1 MIAVLLFTLFCVS
14 ARAENPSAYEIYS
27 KLLEESVDS
36 SVRYSEGMA
45 EWSLMRSGKSHDILK
60 LVSPSSDTLD
70 EMIQSLTKES
80 RELFVQE
87 FFMKEGRKW
96 KAFLAEEKKKR
107 DTPLASLS
115 EETARRIFYGDF
127 PGLGK
132 DSLPSTFDKEWNFT
146 FGNKGKARRFVHRF
160 SSLVSAFNA
169 PDGYWN
175 CQGETPIKFLSILRA
190 KSTCQTLLEEKFGSG
205 GFSWAITFRTQKSYG
220 DFEEMLRWV
229 RQVLGFHYQFMDR
242 EFFSVIPTNLSS
254 LNEEI
259 NLHFWKVFS
268 FKPAYR
274 MDMGI
279 SEPVSMRL
287 INQFVMA
294 RIFSKD
300 VSGMYGTPWN
310 WKTPFSVP
318 KAQKLAQRFGVSIE
332 TAEKAFFN
340 MTRAAKFYGPE
351 VLFPLGNWQKV
362 SFLGSVKKRTLE
374 ALSRTFVEESAKV
387 EGDEASRALQ
397 ILDLRSDWLYAS
409 SILEDV
415 ESTLKPRL
423 HGRIGEVLSYR
434 SSSSG
439 KRVVDANKIALGIE
453 YTGRFPVE
461 TYVPGTVDSNGKK
474 RKSILLSWDGER
486 EELMQG
492 LARELSLSLRGNG
505 EIHKK
510 AGGHGH
516 GLGHTY
522 TFFDG
527 EARSWNV
534 SWDGIRRKYDEMGN
548 IVEASVSGG
557 HLEVSS
563 AKFVPKVWEIEAVY
577 RALKK
582 FEITPSHDLGGGG
595 HINVDLAPFE
605 GRPRAMARF
614 LALFHQYQDI
624 ITMMFSG
631 QAYFYPASG
640 RLLEKLKDF
649 RGSEEELK
657 ELLYNQRYFYSLPNA
672 KTRYSPVNIVP
683 YFQEV
688 IPGEFLSEDVDQF
701 NPTVSWR
708 PRFRFVRDEEK
719 RMELRFF
726 HAPRD
731 AFESA
736 LHIRFVRAMLHSA
749 FNEDFPLEG
758 SAPQKFDYIQ
768 NPQKAFARLNSLC
781 QTLNLECHLY
791 RPLFTEKYSGFI
803 YIQSVQGMSPRQM
816 DQAAARQMTELDD
829 EVLKND
835 SVWGQANVS
844 CEQEMQRL
852 LGSDP

>member
-1 MIAVLLFTLFCVS
+1 MIAILLFVLFSPWV
-14 ARAENPSAYEIYS
+14 RAENPSAYEVYS

-45 EWSLMRSGKSHDILK
+45 KWSLMRSGGSHDILK

-127 PGLGK
+127 PGLERGG
-132 DSLPSTFDKEWNFT
+132 SLPSTFDKEWNFT

-169 PDGYWN
+169 PDGYRN
-175 CQGETPIKFLSILRA
+175 CRRETPIKFLSILGA

-229 RQVLGFHYQFMDR
+229 RQVLGFHYTFMDR
-242 EFFSVIPTNLSS
+242 EFFSIRPTNLSF
-254 LNEEI
+254 LDAEI

-268 FKPAYR
+268 SKPVYHIN
-274 MDMGI
+274 MGI
-279 SEPVSMRL
+279 SEPISMHL

-300 VSGMYGTPWN
+300 LSGTYKLPWD
-310 WKTPFSVP
+310 WQTPFSVP
-318 KAQKLAQRFGVSIE
+318 KAEKLARRFGVSTE
-332 TAEKAFFN
+332 TASKAFLN
-340 MTRAAKFYGPE
+340 VARATKIYGPE
-351 VLFPLGNWQKV
+351 MLFPLGDWQKV
-362 SFLGSVKKRTLE
+362 SFLGDRKKGALE
-374 ALSRTFVEESAKV
+374 ALSRTFIEESAKI
-387 EGDEASRALQ
+387 EGDEASSA
-397 ILDLRSDWLYAS
+397 IGIWNLRSNWLYAS

-415 ESTLKPRL
+415 EFVLRPRP
-423 HGRIGEVLSYR
+423 HGRIGEILSYR
-434 SSSSG
+434 PSSSG
-439 KRVVDANKIALGIE
+439 KRVVDVGKIALGIE

-461 TYVPGTVDSNGKK
+461 TYAPGMGSNGQ
-474 RKSILLSWDGER
+474 LLPWGGER

-505 EIHKK
+505 EIHEKT
-510 AGGHGH
+510 GGHGH

-534 SWDGIRRKYDEMGN
+534 SWDGIRRKYDEAGN
-548 IVEASVSGG
+548 IVEGSVSGG
-557 HLEVSS
+557 HLEVST

-582 FEITPSHDLGGGG
+582 FEITPSHGLGGGG
-595 HINVDLAPFE
+595 HVNVDLAPFE

-701 NPTVSWR
+701 NPTVSWK

-816 DQAAARQMTELDD
+816 DQTAARQMTELDD